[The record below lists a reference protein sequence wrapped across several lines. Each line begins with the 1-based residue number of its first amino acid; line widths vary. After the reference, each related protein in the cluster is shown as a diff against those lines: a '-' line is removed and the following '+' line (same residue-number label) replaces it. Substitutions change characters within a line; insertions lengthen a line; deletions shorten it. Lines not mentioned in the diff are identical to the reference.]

1 MQYFHYNYI
10 KNKYV
15 DKTEMLLTV
24 RDSIM
29 PKTQNI
35 TIMQMPWLWAKWKM
49 KYVAWIKKDKI

>member
-10 KNKYV
+10 KSKYV

-29 PKTQNI
+29 TKIQNI
-35 TIMQMPWLWAKWKM
+35 TIMQMP
-49 KYVAWIKKDKI
+49 